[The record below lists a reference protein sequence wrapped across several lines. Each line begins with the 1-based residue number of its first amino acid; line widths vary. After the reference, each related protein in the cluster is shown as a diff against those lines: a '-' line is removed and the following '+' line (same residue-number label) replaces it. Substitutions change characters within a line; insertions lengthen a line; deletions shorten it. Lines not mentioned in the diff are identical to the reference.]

1 MRYLKEFNEYE
12 PKTDK
17 VSEYKDLLD
26 RKYNIS
32 EYQDDKFVI
41 IDDKSYYLTGT
52 FFNKGFLTKKIFNDV
67 IHQITDVH
75 EPSLRK
81 AIKNWID
88 GINSSFTK

>member
-32 EYQDDKFVI
+32 EYQDFSKTVMRQVRI
-41 IDDKSYYLTGT
+41 
-52 FFNKGFLTKKIFNDV
+52 
-67 IHQITDVH
+67 QQ
-75 EPSLRK
+75 
-81 AIKNWID
+81 
-88 GINSSFTK
+88 